1 MTKIFNWI
9 SKILCLSNE
18 QTNSHITYSFELS
31 EDDVNYQAYVEGA
44 QEHIEADGSP
54 IKYYKI

>member
-1 MTKIFNWI
+1 M
-9 SKILCLSNE
+9 ILCLPNE